1 MYSRPRGPYS
11 QGEWRGVYWEFS
23 ANHGIMTPMTRLA
36 RNGMIG
42 GAIVL
47 ASILIWVFF
56 AGATRADAPIRL
68 GLLQSRTGAMMIS
81 EKSMIDAETMAVD
94 EINARGGLLG
104 RKVEVAIADGKSDWP
119 TYAKEAERLI
129 KEEKVVTLIGC
140 WTSASRKNVLPVV
153 EKYNHLLIYPM
164 AYEGLEQSP
173 NIIYTGAAPNQQIIP
188 AVKWSIDNLGRKFFL
203 VGSDYVWPHSVNAIV
218 SDQLKAL
225 GGEKVGE
232 EYIFFGSSD
241 VANAVA
247 AIRKARP
254 DVIFSEV
261 VGASNIAFYR
271 ALREAGIE
279 AGKTPVVSVSIGE
292 DELRALQTGDM
303 VGHYSAWNYFQSLNR
318 KENVEF
324 VRNFQKRYGAARVT
338 SDVIEAA
345 YFSVHLWAQAIR
357 ESGHT
362 DVASIRSGLLGQS
375 FDAPEGVISVDPA
388 TQHTW
393 RSFSIAK
400 ILPNRQFEVVWT
412 SHNPIRPVPYPLSR
426 PKVEWDQFLTD
437 LYGQWGNSWANPV
450 ERPSHY

>member
-1 MYSRPRGPYS
+1 
-11 QGEWRGVYWEFS
+11 
-23 ANHGIMTPMTRLA
+23 MTRLG
-36 RNGMIG
+36 RNWAIA
-42 GAIVL
+42 AIVVL
-47 ASILIWVFF
+47 AVGLAWPFTVRV
-56 AGATRADAPIRL
+56 TRADSPIRL

-81 EKSMIDAETMAVD
+81 EKSMIDAEMMAVE

-104 RKVEVAIADGKSDWP
+104 RKVEVAIADGRSDWP

-129 KEEKVVTLIGC
+129 RDEKVVTLIGC

-241 VANAVA
+241 VAAAVE
-247 AIRKARP
+247 AIRKAKP

-271 ALREAGIE
+271 ALRQAGIQ

-292 DELRALQTGDM
+292 DELRALQTEDM

-318 KENVEF
+318 QENLDF
-324 VRNFQKRYGAARVT
+324 VRNFKKRYGADRVT

-345 YFSVHLWAQAIR
+345 YFSVHLWAQAIG
-357 ESGHT
+357 ESGRA
-362 DVASIRSGLLGQS
+362 DVASIRKELLGQS
-375 FDAPEGVISVDPA
+375 FNAPEGVISIDPA

-400 ILPNRQFEVVWT
+400 ILPNRQFDLVWT
-412 SHNPIRPVPYPLSR
+412 SRKPIRPIPYPLSR
-426 PKVEWDQFLTD
+426 PKAEWDRFLLD
-437 LYGQWGNSWANPV
+437 LYHGWGNAWANPV
-450 ERPSHY
+450 PARGRG

>member
-1 MYSRPRGPYS
+1 
-11 QGEWRGVYWEFS
+11 
-23 ANHGIMTPMTRLA
+23 
-36 RNGMIG
+36 MIVA
-42 GAIVL
+42 AIVL
-47 ASILIWVFF
+47 AITLVSFF
-56 AGATRADAPIRL
+56 ASRTIRARAPIRL

-81 EKSMIDAETMAVD
+81 EKSMIDAEMMAVD
-94 EINARGGLLG
+94 EINAAGGLLG
-104 RKVEVAIADGKSDWP
+104 RKVEVAIADGESDWP
-119 TYAKEAERLI
+119 TYAREAERLI
-129 KEEKVVTLIGC
+129 RDEKVVTLIGC

-173 NIIYTGAAPNQQIIP
+173 NIVYTGAAPNQQIIP

-241 VANAVA
+241 VADAVA
-247 AIRKARP
+247 AIKKAKP

-292 DELRALQTGDM
+292 DELRALQTADM
-303 VGHYSAWNYFQSLNR
+303 VGHYSAWNYFESLNR
-318 KENVEF
+318 RENIEF
-324 VRNFQKRYGAARVT
+324 VQNFKKRYGADRVT

-345 YFSVHLWAQAIR
+345 YFSVHLWAQAIQD
-357 ESGHT
+357 SGHA
-362 DVASIRSGLLGQS
+362 DVASIRRGLLGQS

-393 RSFSIAK
+393 RSFSIAR
-400 ILPNRQFEVVWT
+400 ILPNRQFEVVWS

-426 PKVEWDQFLTD
+426 TKAQWDGFLTD
-437 LYGQWGNSWANPV
+437 IHSRWGNAWANPV
-450 ERPSHY
+450 QARSRL

>member
-1 MYSRPRGPYS
+1 
-11 QGEWRGVYWEFS
+11 
-23 ANHGIMTPMTRLA
+23 MTRLG
-36 RNGMIG
+36 RNW
-42 GAIVL
+42 AIAAVVVL
-47 ASILIWVFF
+47 AGSLAWPITARVN
-56 AGATRADAPIRL
+56 RADSPIRL

-81 EKSMIDAETMAVD
+81 EKSMIDAEMMAVE

-104 RKVEVAIADGKSDWP
+104 RKIEVAIADGRSDWP

-129 KEEKVVTLIGC
+129 RDEKVVTLIGC

-241 VANAVA
+241 VAAAVE
-247 AIRKARP
+247 AIRKAKP

-271 ALREAGIE
+271 ALRQAGIQ

-292 DELRALQTGDM
+292 DELRALQTEDM

-318 KENVEF
+318 KENIDF
-324 VRNFQKRYGAARVT
+324 VRNFQKRYGADRVT

-357 ESGHT
+357 GERPCRCRQHSQGIAGTELQCSGGHNLH
-362 DVASIRSGLLGQS
+362 RSRHPAHLAVVFDCEDSAQPAVRRGVDLAQAHPSGTLSVVPVQS
-375 FDAPEGVISVDPA
+375 GMGSVPA
-388 TQHTW
+388 
-393 RSFSIAK
+393 RS
-400 ILPNRQFEVVWT
+400 
-412 SHNPIRPVPYPLSR
+412 LSR
-426 PKVEWDQFLTD
+426 V
-437 LYGQWGNSWANPV
+437 G
-450 ERPSHY
+450 

>member
-1 MYSRPRGPYS
+1 LPGGVRESRYDDNSMMR
-11 QGEWRGVYWEFS
+11 S
-23 ANHGIMTPMTRLA
+23 AHY
-36 RNGMIG
+36 
-42 GAIVL
+42 GAVAAGLVL
-47 ASILIWVFF
+47 AAALVWFLFPRTS
-56 AGATRADAPIRL
+56 RADGPIRL

-81 EKSMIDAETMAVD
+81 EKSMIDAEMMAVD

-104 RKVEVAIADGKSDWP
+104 RKIEVSVADGKSDWP

-129 KEEKVVTLIGC
+129 RDDKVVTLIGC

-241 VANAVA
+241 VAKAVA
-247 AIRKARP
+247 AIRKAKP

-271 ALREAGIE
+271 ALQEAGIQ

-292 DELRALQTGDM
+292 DELRALETAEM

-318 KENVEF
+318 KENSEF
-324 VRNFQKRYGAARVT
+324 VGNFQKRYGADRVT

-345 YFSVHLWAQAIR
+345 YFSVYLWAQAIQD
-357 ESGHT
+357 SGHLDPT
-362 DVASIRSGLLGQS
+362 SIRMNLLGQS
-375 FDAPEGVISVDPA
+375 FNAPEGVVSVDPA

-412 SHNPIRPVPYPLSR
+412 SHNPIRPVPWPLSR
-426 PKVEWDQFLTD
+426 SKAEWEEFLMN
-437 LYGQWGNSWANPV
+437 LYHGWGKAWANPV
-450 ERPSHY
+450 DVGAQP

>member
-1 MYSRPRGPYS
+1 
-11 QGEWRGVYWEFS
+11 
-23 ANHGIMTPMTRLA
+23 
-36 RNGMIG
+36 MIVA
-42 GAIVL
+42 AIVL
-47 ASILIWVFF
+47 AITLVSFF
-56 AGATRADAPIRL
+56 ASRTIRARAPIRL

-81 EKSMIDAETMAVD
+81 EKSMIDAEMMAVD
-94 EINARGGLLG
+94 EINAAGGLLG
-104 RKVEVAIADGKSDWP
+104 RKVEVAIADGESDWP
-119 TYAKEAERLI
+119 TYAREAERLI
-129 KEEKVVTLIGC
+129 RDEKVVTLIGC

-173 NIIYTGAAPNQQIIP
+173 NIVYTGAAPNQQIIP

-241 VANAVA
+241 VADAVA
-247 AIRKARP
+247 AIKKAKP

-292 DELRALQTGDM
+292 DELRALQTADM
-303 VGHYSAWNYFQSLNR
+303 VGHYSAWNYFESLNR
-318 KENVEF
+318 RENIEF
-324 VRNFQKRYGAARVT
+324 VQNFKKRYGADRVT

-345 YFSVHLWAQAIR
+345 YFSVHLWAQAIQD
-357 ESGHT
+357 SGHA
-362 DVASIRSGLLGQS
+362 DVASIRRGLLGQS

-393 RSFSIAK
+393 RSFSIAR
-400 ILPNRQFEVVWT
+400 ILPNRQFEVVWS

-426 PKVEWDQFLTD
+426 TKAQWDGFLTD
-437 LYGQWGNSWANPV
+437 IYSRWGNAWANPV
-450 ERPSHY
+450 QARSRL